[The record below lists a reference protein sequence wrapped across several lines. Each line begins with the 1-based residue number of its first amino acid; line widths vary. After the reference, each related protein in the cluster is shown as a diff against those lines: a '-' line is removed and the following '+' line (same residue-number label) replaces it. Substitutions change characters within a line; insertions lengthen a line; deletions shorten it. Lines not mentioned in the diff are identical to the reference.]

1 MSQTPKP
8 EADQRTGTE
17 RPTGPE
23 GQPGAERRAGM
34 DRRRTRRREL
44 DRLLA
49 RDRPNVPDKA
59 ALRQETM
66 LINEISLVLS
76 EKRTALSVM
85 RTGLA
90 VLALPLSV
98 LSVLIVI
105 SRYYDAAQVI
115 YLLGPL
121 LALCAGLVILGI
133 YLIGSSV
140 RRIRA
145 LNRVSAVLK
154 GQNDNLR
161 EISQVLKDDTGQ
173 ATVQLHDLIIL
184 PGSKPAPA
192 EPA

>member
-1 MSQTPKP
+1 MNQTPKP
-8 EADQRTGTE
+8 EADQRAGTE
-17 RPTGPE
+17 RPSGPE
-23 GQPGAERRAGM
+23 RHSGAERRAGQERRTGAE
-34 DRRRTRRREL
+34 RRRIRRREES
-44 DRLLA
+44 LLA
-49 RDRPNVPDKA
+49 RDVPNLPDKA

-66 LINEISLVLS
+66 LINEISLVLA
-76 EKRTALSVM
+76 EKRTSLSVM

-105 SRYYDAAQVI
+105 SRYYDPGQVI

-161 EISQVLKDDTGQ
+161 ELSLVLKEDPGQ
-173 ATVQLHDLIIL
+173 VAVRIHDW
-184 PGSKPAPA
+184 
-192 EPA
+192 

>member
-1 MSQTPKP
+1 MEVRALSQTPKP
-8 EADQRTGTE
+8 EADQLTTE
-17 RPTGPE
+17 RPAGPE
-23 GQPGAERRAGM
+23 GRAGAERRTGP
-34 DRRRTRRREL
+34 DRRSGAERRRLRHRES
-44 DRLLA
+44 DSLLA
-49 RDRPNVPDKA
+49 RDLPNLPDKA

-66 LINEISLVLS
+66 LINEISLVLA
-76 EKRTALSVM
+76 EKRTSLSVM

-105 SRYYDAAQVI
+105 SRYYDPGQVI

-161 EISQVLKDDTGQ
+161 ELSLVLKEDPGLALAQ
-173 ATVQLHDLIIL
+173 IPDL
-184 PGSKPAPA
+184 
-192 EPA
+192 

>member
-1 MSQTPKP
+1 MNQTPKP
-8 EADQRTGTE
+8 EADPRAGTE
-17 RPTGPE
+17 RPSGPE
-23 GQPGAERRAGM
+23 RHSGAERRAGQERRTSAE
-34 DRRRTRRREL
+34 RRRMRHREA
-44 DRLLA
+44 DSLLA
-49 RDRPNVPDKA
+49 RDVPNLPDKA

-66 LINEISLVLS
+66 LINEISLVLA
-76 EKRTALSVM
+76 EKRTSLSVM

-105 SRYYDAAQVI
+105 SRYYDPGQVI

-161 EISQVLKDDTGQ
+161 ELSLVLKEDPGQ
-173 ATVQLHDLIIL
+173 VAVRIHDW
-184 PGSKPAPA
+184 
-192 EPA
+192 